1 MPVTAPTK
9 SRSVP
14 GSKTVNTAPL
24 HTGEAQDNLAAKLLC
39 CGIGSYSY
47 LDASS
52 KSYEAVWKRAKN
64 RLFLANDICGYYSTD
79 MKDSV

>member
-39 CGIGSYSY
+39 CGIGSYS
-47 LDASS
+47 LSWCIGQKLSS
-52 KSYEAVWKRAKN
+52 SMEKGKKQAV
-64 RLFLANDICGYYSTD
+64 FS
-79 MKDSV
+79 